1 MVDMYVTAINFGW
14 LDFDKDVPEHWKAQ
28 VATKLGIAYPQIE
41 DEIVEAPAEEM

>member
-14 LDFDKDVPEHWKAQ
+14 LEFDKDVPEHWKAQ

-41 DEIVEAPAEEM
+41 EVIVEEAPAEM